1 MSNKSINE
9 SIREAWQ
16 KSLQNGDVIR
26 SIKQKEKAQI
36 DSIVENTRNNV
47 LSHIAE
53 SDKGFYRP
61 ETSPHHKFR
70 DGEYIRRQ
78 RLLEQLGGA
87 AATDDGAETEEERKK
102 REAAEKAAADQAA
115 ADTAETDTAATDT
128 SATDTAAAEP
138 SGRDGGVLGGIGAG
152 IRGAV
157 GRARQAAAA
166 EKEKQR
172 QRDAGVPDELVGT
185 PSARGAEGDYV
196 PVKLG
201 DEELTTGEQER
212 RRREI
217 QTIEKDRP
225 GSRFGATSKEGDYDP
240 GDTTPENIDKNLT
253 MGDGKP
259 RINPST
265 GRPAK
270 PGDRW
275 ESDDGSTIFMVNPD
289 GNMTLINKT
298 KQTEIDKGAK
308 ELEDRVASGELDPD
322 SDEYR
327 NEKRKAEHAAR
338 EAGQEASDAEDDKRY
353 KDRHNL
359 SPDATKDDVRNHKR
373 HRGAQNKVEDIETLI
388 ERQKTRLKYAKTSGQ
403 KRSIELALVNLN
415 RELKRANADV
425 EKYGSAAAGAGK
437 AAATATATDTATDTA
452 AGGGAGGE
460 DGSAVE
466 VTGGPV
472 STDTVQHGGVVEP
485 KDEPE
490 LTVDDIKDTKID
502 PETGREIVHAAPTRL
517 GGEGGYDI
525 SGALS
530 TEIDLDKFGMPDN
543 PDLQLKGTVQSR
555 IRKDGAGYKEMRVDP
570 TDPSGVE
577 YIRNYQDGRKEIR
590 YKTGKVTTLDAQGNA
605 VQAGEAGA
613 APELSGLQSRK
624 IDAEIAGNKDLQRM
638 KADMKRSQQIAG
650 QDFSGQSQLRAV
662 ELRKSIDKA
671 VEELSTRMGVSAD
684 QIRARFEADLG
695 IPAKTEAEKQA
706 AATQAG
712 DDVKPDPVTGANAP
726 TNAPPASVAGQPPA
740 SPPPPATAGEE
751 EEEELVGPPQ
761 PVTSSYNPINKYGIN
776 LFEAKGPLQR

>member
-78 RLLEQLGGA
+78 RLMEQQAIPGSTSTDAGLSQDVDAERRKREREKRQQEQEQQGRRREEVA
-87 AATDDGAETEEERKK
+87 AQAASARPSRATDPRRTGTRGSTDGGGF
-102 REAAEKAAADQAA
+102 D
-115 ADTAETDTAATDT
+115 
-128 SATDTAAAEP
+128 P
-138 SGRDGGVLGGIGAG
+138 SQRNPDDIRNPGRDRAVDDIIASTKDETPIMVPDLLARPEDQSPRDPLAGTMIGKPEEKTPGEFVLRPDEKKPEEVETVGDYRRTQLNKMSDRELSKQVDTQAG
-152 IRGAV
+152 KNFDSDISAIE
-157 GRARQAAAA
+157 AEQA
-166 EKEKQR
+166 EKEGLSVDEYKARTKKR
-172 QRDAGVPDELVGT
+172 QGKMKEFDKGEGKEL
-185 PSARGAEGDYV
+185 
-196 PVKLG
+196 K
-201 DEELTTGEQER
+201 
-212 RRREI
+212 REI
-217 QTIEKDRP
+217 
-225 GSRFGATSKEGDYDP
+225 
-240 GDTTPENIDKNLT
+240 ENLE
-253 MGDGKP
+253 
-259 RINPST
+259 
-265 GRPAK
+265 AK
-270 PGDRW
+270 
-275 ESDDGSTIFMVNPD
+275 
-289 GNMTLINKT
+289 
-298 KQTEIDKGAK
+298 AK
-308 ELEDRVASGELDPD
+308 
-322 SDEYR
+322 
-327 NEKRKAEHAAR
+327 AAR
-338 EAGQEASDAEDDKRY
+338 RAGNREE
-353 KDRHNL
+353 
-359 SPDATKDDVRNHKR
+359 
-373 HRGAQNKVEDIETLI
+373 
-388 ERQKTRLKYAKTSGQ
+388 
-403 KRSIELALVNLN
+403 SIELYRQASQL
-415 RELKRANADV
+415 RRD
-425 EKYGSAAAGAGK
+425 AAAGRSEFARAGED
-437 AAATATATDTATDTA
+437 APATTATDADATDTATDTA
-452 AGGGAGGE
+452 AAGGAGGE

-543 PDLQLKGTVQSR
+543 PDLKLKGTVHSQM
-555 IRKDGAGYKEMRVDP
+555 RKDGAGYKQMTMDP
-570 TDPSGVE
+570 TDTSGVE

-590 YKTGKVTTLDAQGNA
+590 YRTGRVNTLDAQGNEI
-605 VQAGEAGA
+605 QAGEEGA
-613 APELSGLQSRK
+613 FNPQIERQKRK
-624 IDAEIAGNKDLQRM
+624 I
-638 KADMKRSQQIAG
+638 
-650 QDFSGQSQLRAV
+650 
-662 ELRKSIDKA
+662 
-671 VEELSTRMGVSAD
+671 LSDS
-684 QIRARFEADLG
+684 DLG
-695 IPAKTEAEKQA
+695 PKLAELEQDIAAFKDSSGSASRQADVNKAFSYGYSGVQGGRETASSLNQRKAKIISSIAKKLNIGEDQAEEMFREKLGLPAKTDAEKQA

-726 TNAPPASVAGQPPA
+726 TNAPPASVAGQPPT
-740 SPPPPATAGEE
+740 SPPPPATAAEE